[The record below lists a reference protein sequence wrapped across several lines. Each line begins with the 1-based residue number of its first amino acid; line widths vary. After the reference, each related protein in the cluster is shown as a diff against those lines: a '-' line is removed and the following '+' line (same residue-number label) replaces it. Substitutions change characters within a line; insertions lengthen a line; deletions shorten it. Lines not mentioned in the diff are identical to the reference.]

1 MIDRSKKRNGLAR
14 KNKKQVFV
22 TYVFHCLSFVFAW
35 LFLFVNFVFVFLHMI
50 PFQQNVK
57 LKKLVEKDVKKN
69 RGKKSDTE
77 RANSSFLFNLW
88 SSGLFVLQCSFQS
101 KLVGATHNNSC
112 CFELNNASA
121 LVKCLL
127 VVCEPSTFGVDP
139 FFLRTCPCL
148 LLKTKQTY
156 PAMSGLPVVFFHT
169 FS

>member
-57 LKKLVEKDVKKN
+57 LKKLVEKDVKKKQ
-69 RGKKSDTE
+69 GEKSDTE

-101 KLVGATHNNSC
+101 KLVGATQQ
-112 CFELNNASA
+112 
-121 LVKCLL
+121 
-127 VVCEPSTFGVDP
+127 
-139 FFLRTCPCL
+139 L
-148 LLKTKQTY
+148 LLLWTEQCFCTSQM
-156 PAMSGLPVVFFHT
+156 PISCLWTINIWSWSIFSPNMSMFAAEKKANIPCNVRPPSCVFSHL
-169 FS
+169 

>member
-1 MIDRSKKRNGLAR
+1 M
-14 KNKKQVFV
+14 
-22 TYVFHCLSFVFAW
+22 FHFLSFVFAW
-35 LFLFVNFVFVFLHMI
+35 LFLFVNFVFVFLHMF

-57 LKKLVEKDVKKN
+57 LKKLVKKDVNKK

-77 RANSSFLFNLW
+77 RANSSCLFNLW
-88 SSGLFVLQCSFQS
+88 SSCLFVLQCSFQS

-148 LLKTKQTY
+148 LLKTKQTQ
-156 PAMSGLPVVFFHT
+156 LCFFHT